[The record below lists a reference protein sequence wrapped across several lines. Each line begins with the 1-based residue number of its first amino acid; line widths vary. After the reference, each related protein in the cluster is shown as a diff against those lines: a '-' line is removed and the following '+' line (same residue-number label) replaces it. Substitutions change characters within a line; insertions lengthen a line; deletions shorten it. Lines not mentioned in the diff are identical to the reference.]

1 MSGRNSD
8 INRIGYVALFG
19 VAPLL
24 SDLSRDVA
32 HCYQRAA
39 GCAERAGSCA
49 NPEMREFYLE
59 REQAW
64 LKLARSYQF
73 AERISRKLGQVNGQ
87 EIP

>member
-1 MSGRNSD
+1 
-8 INRIGYVALFG
+8 
-19 VAPLL
+19 
-24 SDLSRDVA
+24 
-32 HCYQRAA
+32 
-39 GCAERAGSCA
+39 
-49 NPEMREFYLE
+49 MREFYLE